1 MRIFSRILIAAT
13 LLLPLLLA
21 APAQAVPASR
31 VFMSTNG
38 NDSNNCA
45 NPNTPCLTFAGS
57 LAQVAVGGEVI
68 AEATGG
74 YGAINVTQSVTVS
87 GPPGVVIYSGFTV
100 TVNAPGAT
108 VVLRGLTIDGTGAS
122 ADGISAP
129 SVGNLH
135 VESCVITGFTGNGIF
150 FNSAGKLFVKDTIIR
165 GNGRRSVCGSSP
177 STGTAL
183 ASVDHCRLERNGWGL
198 ISDGQGGGTA
208 KTTIRDSVA
217 SGNTNYG
224 LLADFGGELNAEGC
238 LAANNG
244 AGLAAIDNA
253 GGAAVFRAS
262 NCTVTDNGGGVS
274 ASNAS
279 MLSRSNNTVEGNSA
293 DGAFT
298 GTYSAK

>member
-1 MRIFSRILIAAT
+1 MHLQSRISIAAT
-13 LLLPLLLA
+13 FLLPLLLA

-108 VVLRGLTIDGTGAS
+108 VVLRGLTIDGTGA
-122 ADGISAP
+122 AGNGINVI

-135 VESCVITGFTGNGIF
+135 VESCVITGFTGNGIYF
-150 FNSAGKLFVKDTIIR
+150 TSAGRLFVKDTIVR
-165 GNGRRSVCGSSP
+165 GSVRRYLGRPLLGHRSGLGGSLP
-177 STGTAL
+177 AGTE
-183 ASVDHCRLERNGWGL
+183 RLWP
-198 ISDGQGGGTA
+198 
-208 KTTIRDSVA
+208 
-217 SGNTNYG
+217 
-224 LLADFGGELNAEGC
+224 
-238 LAANNG
+238 
-244 AGLAAIDNA
+244 
-253 GGAAVFRAS
+253 
-262 NCTVTDNGGGVS
+262 
-274 ASNAS
+274 
-279 MLSRSNNTVEGNSA
+279 
-293 DGAFT
+293 
-298 GTYSAK
+298 YS